1 MAFLKYYFF
10 SDFILQKMYA
20 YCLQTVLQRRDAIQ
34 ADYERTMDE
43 LAKRK
48 EEREQVVNVSISNLQ
63 TLNKAQI
70 HV

>member
-1 MAFLKYYFF
+1 
-10 SDFILQKMYA
+10 MYA